1 MIRRR
6 KFCAWWLVEPSV
18 CITPWGCVHAID
30 RCAGVDHHFHLFSWL
45 CNLAA
50 CHRLSCKHIRHFQ
63 LCLQMW
69 RVLLTQVNFFCKHEQ
84 NGLVSAGFALL
95 VFRRALVSVKVWS
108 TTVPTFTIVSSGVA
122 AIHSWQVRDSW
133 RFFWWCCIPFSC
145 VEVPFLL
152 NFTTFTVWSCFSNSF
167 VCISLHSRVLPWGQ
181 ISRGLLAELC
191 AVGNLTYSS
200 SR

>member
-95 VFRRALVSVKVWS
+95 VFRRAWVSVKVWS

-122 AIHSWQVRDSW
+122 AIAWLVASAW
-133 RFFWWCCIPFSC
+133 
-145 VEVPFLL
+145 
-152 NFTTFTVWSCFSNSF
+152 
-167 VCISLHSRVLPWGQ
+167 
-181 ISRGLLAELC
+181 LLAILLMVLYPFQMC
-191 AVGNLTYSS
+191 WGSFLVKLYHVYGLIVFL
-200 SR
+200 

>member
-1 MIRRR
+1 MTCR
-6 KFCAWWLVEPSV
+6 V
-18 CITPWGCVHAID
+18 VH
-30 RCAGVDHHFHLFSWL
+30 
-45 CNLAA
+45 
-50 CHRLSCKHIRHFQ
+50 
-63 LCLQMW
+63 
-69 RVLLTQVNFFCKHEQ
+69 VLLELANISASIVPRIGRSVDDPWENFFCKQEQ

-133 RFFWWCCIPFSC
+133 RFCWWCCIPFRC

-167 VCISLHSRVLPWGQ
+167 VCISLNYRLLQAFHEVF

-200 SR
+200 R